1 MTLASD
7 HCFGSIVVD
16 VHGIL
21 NVNASIAN
29 RVIFELKQSIKTSH
43 LEMYLLFGGFFN
55 YFYVLNTPK
64 MQERPFLYY
73 TQRISEFKHQLKA
86 VKRLLYLSS
95 FFRFGVFLATSFAVY
110 ATFEQWKISV
120 LCAIVGIAAFVL
132 LLLRHL
138 KLAYKRDKIKALIA
152 MNQLEIEVLHGDI
165 SNLATGDEF
174 VDPNHFYSY
183 DIDLFG
189 DNSLFQYIN
198 RTATN
203 EGKNLLASLFAANTI
218 DGIEKKQRVLAELSE
233 KGDWRQNFTA
243 IASLI
248 KNDTKISVLNNW
260 LRNYTDFVPRL
271 MRYLPNVFSL
281 FSVVI
286 AVLFFMDMVSSPVF
300 YSWFFLGLG
309 ISALYVSRVN
319 TLSNHTSTVSDI
331 FSEYS
336 KLIACVE
343 SAEFECEALKQQQE
357 KLCLKGAKASDIVQK
372 FSKLL
377 SALDSRNNILIG
389 IFLNGFFLWDLKQSF
404 LIEAWIEKYHSKV
417 VDWFEVISFFD
428 AQNSLGNYVF
438 NHPQFH
444 TATINPTA
452 GSILKATQL
461 GHPLLKKE
469 GRVDN
474 DFSMDKE
481 QFFIVTGANMAGKST
496 FLRTV
501 SLSIVLCNMGLPIC
515 ASKAV
520 YAPVKL
526 ITSMR
531 TSDSL
536 AEGSSYFFAELQRLK
551 TIVEAVKADNYFII
565 LDEILKGTNS
575 HDKALGSKKI
585 VRQFANQ
592 KACGII
598 ATHDL
603 SLCELEE
610 EITQVENYFFD
621 AEIINDE
628 LFFGYQLRKGVC
640 SNMNASFLLKKMEIV
655 S

>member
-1 MTLASD
+1 
-7 HCFGSIVVD
+7 
-16 VHGIL
+16 
-21 NVNASIAN
+21 
-29 RVIFELKQSIKTSH
+29 
-43 LEMYLLFGGFFN
+43 
-55 YFYVLNTPK
+55 
-64 MQERPFLYY
+64 MQDSPILYY
-73 TQRISEFKHQLKA
+73 TQRISEFNKQLKA

-95 FFRFGVFLATSFAVY
+95 FFRFGVFLATCFTIY
-110 ATFEQWKISV
+110 ITFDQWKISL
-120 LCAIVGIAAFVL
+120 LCAVLGIAGFVF

-152 MNQLEIEVLHGDI
+152 INQLELDVLKGDI
-165 SNLATGDEF
+165 SKLSTGEEF
-174 VDPNHFYSY
+174 VDPSHFYSY

-189 DNSLFQYIN
+189 GNSLFQYIN

-203 EGKNLLASLFAANTI
+203 EGKQVLANLFASNTI
-218 DGIEKKQRVLAELSE
+218 DSIEEKQQVVEELS
-233 KGDWRQNFTA
+233 KKRDWRQNFTA

-248 KNDTKISVLNNW
+248 KNETKIEVMNNW
-260 LRNYTDFVPRL
+260 LGNYTTFVPKL
-271 MRYLPNVFSL
+271 MRYLPNI
-281 FSVVI
+281 FSVISIGI
-286 AVLFFMDMVSSPVF
+286 AVLFFMNLVPDPIF
-300 YSWFFLGLG
+300 YGWFFLGLA
-309 ISALYVSRVN
+309 ISGVYLSRVN
-319 TLSNHTSTVSDI
+319 SLSNHTSTISAT

-343 SAEFECEALKQQQE
+343 TADFEGESLKKQQG
-357 KLCLKGAKASDIVQK
+357 KLCLETSKASGIVQD

-377 SALDSRNNILIG
+377 SALDSRNNIFIG
-389 IFLNGFFLWDLKQSF
+389 MFLNGFFLWDLKQSF

-417 VDWFEVISFFD
+417 ADWFEVIAFFD

-444 TATINPTA
+444 TATID
-452 GSILKATQL
+452 LKASTVLNACKL

-474 DFSMDKE
+474 DFTMDKE

-515 ASKAV
+515 AKNAV
-520 YAPVKL
+520 YSPIKL

-551 TIVEAVKADNYFII
+551 IIVDAVKVDKYFII

-585 VRQFANQ
+585 VRQFATQ

-610 EITQVENYFFD
+610 EIKQVENYYFD

-628 LFFGYQLRKGVC
+628 LFFGYQLKKGIC

-655 S
+655 G

>member
-1 MTLASD
+1 
-7 HCFGSIVVD
+7 
-16 VHGIL
+16 
-21 NVNASIAN
+21 
-29 RVIFELKQSIKTSH
+29 
-43 LEMYLLFGGFFN
+43 
-55 YFYVLNTPK
+55 
-64 MQERPFLYY
+64 MQENPILYY
-73 TQRISEFKHQLKA
+73 TNRLLDFNSQLKA

-95 FFRFGVFLATSFAVY
+95 LFRFVVFLGTSFAIY
-110 ATFEQWKISV
+110 TTFDQWKISL
-120 LCAIVGIAAFVL
+120 LCAIVGVIGFVF

-152 MNQLEIEVLHGDI
+152 MNQLEIDVLNGNI
-165 SNLATGDEF
+165 SKLPTGDEF
-174 VDPNHFYSY
+174 IDPSHFYSY

-189 DNSLFQYIN
+189 PNSLFQYIN
-198 RTATN
+198 RTSTE
-203 EGKNLLASLFAANTI
+203 EGKRKLATLFTSNDI
-218 DGIEKKQRVLAELSE
+218 EGIFQKQQVVEELSY
-233 KGDWRQNFTA
+233 KADWRQNFTA
-243 IASLI
+243 ISSLI
-248 KNDTKISVLNNW
+248 KNNTKVKTLTNW
-260 LRNYTDFVPRL
+260 LTNYTSFVPKI
-271 MRYLPNVFSL
+271 MRFLPSVFSAI
-281 FSVVI
+281 SIVI
-286 AVLFFMDMVSSPVF
+286 TVLFFIDLVPTVVF
-300 YSWFFLGLG
+300 YAWFFLGLG
-309 ISALYVSRVN
+309 ISAIYVGRVN
-319 TLSNHTSTVSDI
+319 SLSNHTSTVSDT

-343 SAEFECEALKQQQE
+343 SAEFVCDGLKKQQE
-357 KLCLKGAKASDIVQK
+357 KLIQEQVIASGIVQE

-377 SALDSRNNILIG
+377 SALDSRNNIFIG
-389 IFLNGFFLWDLKQSF
+389 MVLNGFFLWDLKQSF

-417 VDWFEVISFFD
+417 ADWFEVIAFFD

-438 NHPQFH
+438 NHPKFQ
-444 TATINPTA
+444 TASINP
-452 GSILKATQL
+452 SENVVLKAEKL
-461 GHPLLKKE
+461 GHPLLKIK
-469 GRVDN
+469 GRIDN
-474 DFSMDKE
+474 DFTIEKE

-515 ASKAV
+515 ASKAI
-520 YAPVKL
+520 YSPIKL

-551 TIVEAVKADNYFII
+551 TIVDAVKSDKYFII

-585 VRQFANQ
+585 VRQFAYQ

-610 EITQVENYFFD
+610 EILAVENYFFD

-628 LFFGYQLRKGVC
+628 LFFGYLLKKGIC

>member
-1 MTLASD
+1 
-7 HCFGSIVVD
+7 
-16 VHGIL
+16 
-21 NVNASIAN
+21 
-29 RVIFELKQSIKTSH
+29 
-43 LEMYLLFGGFFN
+43 
-55 YFYVLNTPK
+55 
-64 MQERPFLYY
+64 MQDSPILYY
-73 TQRISEFKHQLKA
+73 TQRLSEFKKQLKA
-86 VKRLLYLSS
+86 VKRLLYISS
-95 FFRFGVFLATSFAVY
+95 FFRFGVFLATCFAIY
-110 ATFEQWKISV
+110 ITFDQWKISLLSAV
-120 LCAIVGIAAFVL
+120 LGITGFVF

-138 KLAYKRDKIKALIA
+138 KLAYKRDKIKAVIA
-152 MNQLEIEVLHGDI
+152 MNQLEIDVLNGDI
-165 SNLATGDEF
+165 SKLSPGEEF
-174 VDPNHFYSY
+174 VDPSHFYSY

-189 DNSLFQYIN
+189 ANSLFQYIN

-203 EGKNLLASLFAANTI
+203 EGK
-218 DGIEKKQRVLAELSE
+218 QVLAKLFSANNIDNIQQKQEVVQELSN

-248 KNDTKISVLNNW
+248 KNDTKIAVLTNW
-260 LRNYTDFVPRL
+260 LANYTAFVPRL
-271 MRYLPNVFSL
+271 MRYLPNVFS
-281 FSVVI
+281 VI
-286 AVLFFMDMVSSPVF
+286 SMVLTVLFFMDMVPDPVF
-300 YSWFFLGLG
+300 YGWFFLGLG
-309 ISALYVSRVN
+309 ISAVYLSRVN
-319 TLSNHTSTVSDI
+319 SLSNHTGTVSAT

-343 SAEFECEALKQQQE
+343 TGEFDCESLKEQQE
-357 KLCLKGAKASDIVQK
+357 KLCLETSKASEIVQE

-377 SALDSRNNILIG
+377 SALDSRNNIFIG
-389 IFLNGFFLWDLKQSF
+389 MFLNGFFLWDIKQSF
-404 LIEAWIEKYHSKV
+404 LIEAWIKKYHSKV
-417 VDWFEVISFFD
+417 ADWFEVIAFFD
-428 AQNSLGNYVF
+428 AQNSMANYVF
-438 NHPQFH
+438 NYPQFH
-444 TATINPTA
+444 TATIDLKANNV
-452 GSILKATQL
+452 LKATEL

-515 ASKAV
+515 AKNAV
-520 YAPVKL
+520 YSPIKL

-551 TIVEAVKADNYFII
+551 TIVDAVKVDKYFII

-585 VRQFANQ
+585 VRQFASQ

-603 SLCELEE
+603 SLCELEQ
-610 EITQVENYFFD
+610 EISQVENYYFD

-628 LFFGYQLRKGVC
+628 LFFGYQLKKGIC